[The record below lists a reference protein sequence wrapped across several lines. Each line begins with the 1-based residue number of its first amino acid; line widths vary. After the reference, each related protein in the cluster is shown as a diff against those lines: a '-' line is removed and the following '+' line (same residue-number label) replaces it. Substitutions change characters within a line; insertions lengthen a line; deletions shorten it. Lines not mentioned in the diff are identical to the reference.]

1 MDMILDL
8 MAAHLAGE
16 TRHAEAV
23 MQDLGI
29 SYRRAEPQP
38 IADQWQFF
46 GCENVPTTGLPPY
59 LRERSRP

>member
-1 MDMILDL
+1 MDLILDL
-8 MAAHLAGE
+8 MAAQLAGE

-38 IADQWQFF
+38 IADQWQFV
-46 GCENVPTTGLPPY
+46 GCENVPADLPAY
-59 LRERSRP
+59 LRARSPPH